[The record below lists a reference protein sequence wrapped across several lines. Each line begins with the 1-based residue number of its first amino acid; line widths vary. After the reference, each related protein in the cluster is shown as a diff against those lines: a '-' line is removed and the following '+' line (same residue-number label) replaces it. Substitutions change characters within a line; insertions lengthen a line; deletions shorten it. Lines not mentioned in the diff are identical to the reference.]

1 MDDPA
6 TMRSYLRRSVRVSFR
21 LRDAN
26 DPSQGDILF
35 DAVDLSQGGAFLRSD
50 LLLEVGEIVDVT
62 FGLPGEIRP
71 IHARARVAWATRQDG
86 HKGHAGM
93 GLQFIELANHD
104 REAIASFIRSAR

>member
-6 TMRSYLRRSVRVSFR
+6 TMRRYLRRSVRVSFR

-26 DPSQGDILF
+26 DPSVGDILF

-50 LLLEVGEIVDVT
+50 LLLEVGETVDVT

-71 IHARARVAWATRQDG
+71 IRARARVAR
-86 HKGHAGM
+86 
-93 GLQFIELANHD
+93 
-104 REAIASFIRSAR
+104 RASSCSLRWRS